1 MSAMGRL
8 REIGRRVR
16 RELEVYRLVL
26 KDPRTPWMA
35 KALLALALGY
45 MLMPFDLVPDFIP
58 VVGYLDD
65 AIIIPALVFL
75 ALRLVPKE
83 VVQDCRARAEAA
95 CAQQAHEKED
105 GLMSETAGKP
115 RSVKRDLA
123 IIVGIVLLLGV
134 PSLFTRDLW
143 APDEPRYMEVAREM
157 AVDGDCLVPHLN
169 GDIYPEKPP
178 LFFWMAGGFYKLG
191 MGTNGGRVVTIL
203 AMIGVCLLT
212 YAIARKGGLGQGALT
227 AASVV
232 LSMVFFI
239 HYAKRGV
246 IDPLLTFLIAGAVVA
261 GYFALQPTAA
271 RRQLLWVACYACMGL
286 GVLAKGPV
294 GFAVPALILLL
305 YAVLNRKQ
313 VRAGG
318 PLHIAGVLVFA
329 AVVLAWLV
337 PALIHGG
344 AEYSR
349 IILLKQSAGRLVDSY
364 SHPGPFYYYILRA
377 PALLMPWTPVL
388 VLAVLAG
395 IRAWRQD
402 REALPLLAMIWLLL
416 PIVFFSA
423 ISCKRS
429 NYIVPII
436 PAAGLLCG
444 WYFTSSVRREGR
456 FMRVETWLLRGVAA
470 VLALLILAG
479 AVALFVIKARP
490 SLLPVDDPR
499 DVQATNEVLAW
510 LTPAHVAGAL
520 ILLAMSLGFVLASL
534 LASFENARRRLV
546 MLMAGCVLLSL
557 CFDLTVTPAF
567 DAVKSGRQIC
577 EAALKHTGPSADIRM
592 FKSDFSGTYNLYT
605 GKTRMPILA
614 DEQALREAIEKP
626 GVVVIAS
633 ETGLKGVLKPDEI
646 KQYCLYKEGVG
657 HRTMF
662 LLGRARAEKRASPDS
677 NEGPPAPAAP
687 AGTTPEQ

>member
-1 MSAMGRL
+1 
-8 REIGRRVR
+8 
-16 RELEVYRLVL
+16 
-26 KDPRTPWMA
+26 
-35 KALLALALGY
+35 
-45 MLMPFDLVPDFIP
+45 
-58 VVGYLDD
+58 
-65 AIIIPALVFL
+65 
-75 ALRLVPKE
+75 
-83 VVQDCRARAEAA
+83 
-95 CAQQAHEKED
+95 
-105 GLMSETAGKP
+105 
-115 RSVKRDLA
+115 VKRDLA

-157 AVDGDCLVPHLN
+157 AVDGDYLVPHLN
-169 GDIYPEKPP
+169 GNIYPEKPP
-178 LFFWMAGGFYKLG
+178 LFFWLAGGFWKLG
-191 MGTNGGRVVTIL
+191 LGTNGGRVVTIL

-212 YAIARKGGLGQGALT
+212 YAMARKGGLGRGALMT
-227 AASVV
+227 TCVV

-246 IDPLLTFLIAGAVVA
+246 IDPLLTFLITGAVVA

-271 RRQLLWVACYACMGL
+271 RRQLLWLACYACMGL
-286 GVLAKGPV
+286 AVLTKGPV

-305 YAVLNRKQ
+305 YAILNRKQ

-329 AVVLAWLV
+329 AIILAWLV

-364 SHPGPFYYYILRA
+364 SHPGPFYFYIEQA
-377 PALLMPWTPVL
+377 PGVLLPWTPVL

-423 ISCKRS
+423 ISCKRN

-436 PAAGLLCG
+436 PPVGLLCG
-444 WYFTSSVRREGR
+444 WYFMSSVRREGR
-456 FMRVETWLLRGVAA
+456 FMRVETWLLRAVAA

-479 AVALFVIKARP
+479 AVALFVVKARP
-490 SLLPVDDPR
+490 SLLPVDAER
-499 DVQATNEVLAW
+499 DVQATKEILAW
-510 LTPAHVAGAL
+510 LTPGHIAGAL

-534 LASFENARRRLV
+534 LASFENARRRIV

-557 CFDLTVTPAF
+557 VFDLVVTPAF
-567 DAVKSGRQIC
+567 NRVKSGRQFC
-577 EAALKHTGPSADIRM
+577 EAALKHAGPSGTICM
-592 FKSDFSGTYNLYT
+592 FEQSFSGTYNLYT
-605 GKTRMPILA
+605 GRTRMPILE

-633 ETGLKGVLKPDEI
+633 ETNLAGVLKPDEI
-646 KQYCLYKEGVG
+646 ERHCLYKEGVG

-662 LLGRARAEKRASPDS
+662 LLGSARTEKKAGPDR
-677 NEGPPAPAAP
+677 NEETPAPGAP
-687 AGTTPEQ
+687 SGRTPEQ